1 MFAEEKE
8 KILVMDFTR
17 TSSKVPQKNWQLCNT
32 ATQLCQI
39 NDKRYILQVLRINID
54 RSEKL

>member
-1 MFAEEKE
+1 MNDITATYVCRRERENFSY
-8 KILVMDFTR
+8 VF
-17 TSSKVPQKNWQLCNT
+17 QKNWQICNT

-54 RSEKL
+54 RSKKL